1 MRRLVEFPLDE
12 GGSVLVEVD
21 DVAPDGPVT
30 RGLRDQRV
38 TEAAQHSFEQAIS
51 RVQPAAN
58 ALLGR
63 LRAMSDAP
71 DEVVVEFG
79 LQLSAEAGAFIASA
93 SSSATFTVS
102 LTWRRRP
109 DPPSGQP
116 AVLHAAPIEG

>member
-1 MRRLVEFPLDE
+1 MRRLIEFPLEE

-21 DVAPDGPVT
+21 DAATGGPVT

-38 TEAAQHSFEQAIS
+38 TESAQQSFEQAVS
-51 RVQPAAN
+51 HVQPAAN
-58 ALLGR
+58 ALMGR
-63 LRAMSDAP
+63 LRELADAP

-102 LTWRRRP
+102 LTWRRGG
-109 DPPSGQP
+109 DPRRGQP
-116 AVLHAAPIEG
+116 SALDPTSVAG